1 MLDHHTMSHHQ
12 PQPHHTI
19 HMTDSET
26 ISISIGVGADARTAS
41 SIVLPRGHDL
51 VKHLERLIPAMTK
64 TVEAAAYQQH
74 QYQQQPQHYTNV
86 ARGYDVRRQHV
97 RAHHPYQQQQPQ
109 RQQQYFHQQEL
120 PHSPYHSDASSSGS
134 TTAPSSVSS
143 GSLQDNHMMM
153 EQYAGVR
160 RRRGP
165 TGGQGA
171 GKKCQFPNCEKISV
185 SRGLCRGHG
194 GGRRCQHEGCSKGAQ
209 SRSDFCWA
217 HGGGQRCEVKNCM
230 RSRKSKRFCVAHL
243 SWEGVVSLTDG
254 ANHQDTGATASYRA
268 YEQPKAIMPKLLA
281 PAYLPEP
288 AAPLS
293 PPSSAA
299 AIKFPP
305 LSMSAKL
312 PSLQQALRKNLCVSN
327 SASVSSSATQRSA
340 GFSHQQTAA

>member
-1 MLDHHTMSHHQ
+1 MRTATMHTMNHRHQQ
-12 PQPHHTI
+12 PQQQHTI

-51 VKHLERLIPAMTK
+51 VKHLERLLPAMTK
-64 TVEAAAYQQH
+64 TVQAAAFQQH
-74 QYQQQPQHYTNV
+74 QYQQPQQQHYTP
-86 ARGYDVRRQHV
+86 RSFDLRSQQY
-97 RAHHPYQQQQPQ
+97 HPYQQHTPS
-109 RQQQYFHQQEL
+109 RPFQYDQ

-134 TTAPSSVSS
+134 TAPSSVSS
-143 GSLQDNHMMM
+143 GSMNETTPMQQ
-153 EQYAGVR
+153 QYAGVR

-165 TGGQGA
+165 TAGQGA
-171 GKKCQFPNCEKISV
+171 GKKCQFPSCEKISV

-243 SWEGVVSLTDG
+243 SWEGAVSLTDG
-254 ANHQDTGATASYRA
+254 SYQHHQDASASHRV

-288 AAPLS
+288 APLS
-293 PPSSAA
+293 PQTAVINFKS
-299 AIKFPP
+299 

-312 PSLQQALRKNLCVSN
+312 PSLQQALRKTQQQCMGSAPSRSAHQTTAAVLN
-327 SASVSSSATQRSA
+327 SAS
-340 GFSHQQTAA
+340 G